1 VTHSASTGI
10 LVLRVVVAVVM
21 FFHGTQKLFGWWGGN
36 GLDGAERFFAGQ
48 GFRPPRLMAVVA
60 SLTETGGA
68 LLLGT
73 GLATELGVV
82 MLTGVLTN
90 VVALHLRNGLDHRKH
105 GCELELSLLAG
116 TIAVGL
122 STAGAWSLDHAL
134 HVPTRPWLGAAAVGL
149 GIVSGLC
156 IVATRDRSVGA
167 PPQPPAVARSGR

>member
-1 VTHSASTGI
+1 VTHSASAG
-10 LVLRVVVAVVM
+10 LLLLRVVIAVVM
-21 FFHGTQKLFGWWGGN
+21 FFHGTQKLFGWWGGQ

-48 GFRPPRLMAVVA
+48 GFRPPRLLATVA

-73 GLATELGVV
+73 GLATELGVA

-116 TIAVGL
+116 TVAVGL
-122 STAGAWSLDHAL
+122 CTGGAWSLDHAF
-134 HVPTRPWLGAAAVGL
+134 HVPSRPWLGALAVGL
-149 GIVSGLC
+149 GVVSGLG
-156 IVATRDRSVGA
+156 IAATRDRNVGA
-167 PPQPPAVARSGR
+167 AAQRTTHA